1 MVWSNFMKKI
11 FISKDIRGF
20 TLIEL
25 LVVSVILLTFSGTIL
40 AQYNQQTQQLKLKN
54 EARKMIEV
62 MELAKKKAIT
72 SDLIPTPN
80 VAPTPPTFCTNFT
93 GYQFILNSTSNYS
106 LRYCCNGSC
115 STVLNTYNLD
125 SNISITNPAD
135 IPNSLI
141 FTPLM
146 KVFNRTFTSITLKNT
161 ITNRSVNICISPLGI
176 IELDENFVGCNML

>member
-11 FISKDIRGF
+11 FTSRNIEGF

-25 LVVSVILLTFSGTIL
+25 LVVSVILLTFFGTVL

-54 EARKMIEV
+54 EAKKMIDV
-62 MELAKKKAIT
+62 MELAKKKALT

-80 VAPTPPTFCTNFT
+80 VTPPTFCTNFT
-93 GYQFILNSTSNYS
+93 GYQFILNTSSNYS
-106 LRYCCNGSC
+106 LRYCCNSSC
-115 STVLNTYNLD
+115 TTVLNTYDLD
-125 SNISITNPAD
+125 SKVVITSPVV

-146 KVFNRTFTSITLKNT
+146 KVFNRTFTSVTLKNT
-161 ITNRSVNICISPLGI
+161 VINKCLNISISPIGI
-176 IELDENFVGCNML
+176 IEAVETLIDC

>member
-11 FISKDIRGF
+11 FTLKNIKGF

-25 LVVSVILLTFSGTIL
+25 LIVSVIILTFSGTIL

-54 EARKMIEV
+54 DAKKLIDV
-62 MELAKKKAIT
+62 MELAKKKAVT
-72 SDLIPTPN
+72 SDLIPTIN
-80 VAPTPPTFCTNFT
+80 VAPAPPSYCSNFT
-93 GYQFILNSTSNYS
+93 GYQFILNTNSNYG
-106 LRYCCNGSC
+106 LRYCCNASC
-115 STVLNTYNLD
+115 STVLNNYNLD
-125 SNISITNPAD
+125 SKVVITNPVA

-161 ITNRSVNICISPLGI
+161 VINKCLVISISPIGI
-176 IELDENFVGCNML
+176 IELNETLSDC